1 MFANDH
7 SIGGAGAGR
16 PNIAASNK
24 PSNLKPSLRGVSAPN
39 QAISGQTAQT
49 NQQLRSRTA
58 AGGV

>member
-49 NQQLRSRTA
+49 N
-58 AGGV
+58 